1 MTGFRRRVTIGIA
14 TRRVVKV
21 VVSHWQETRRDPIS
35 TTRPL
40 RVNERIRVPEV
51 RLIDENGQH
60 LGIFRTEE
68 ALRLARERGLDLV
81 EVQPNASPPVCRI
94 MDYGKYRYEESRRER
109 ESRKR
114 QKTIEIKEIR
124 LRPRIDTHDLETKV
138 RQIQQFLADGA
149 KVKVT
154 VLFRGREI
162 VYQDLGERVLQ
173 KVIDL
178 VGPRATV
185 EQPPHLEGRTL
196 VMFLA
201 PGRAEP
207 SRTGTVEEKQ
217 ES

>member
-1 MTGFRRRVTIGIA
+1 M
-14 TRRVVKV
+14 
-21 VVSHWQETRRDPIS
+21 S

-51 RLIDENGQH
+51 RLIDETGHH
-60 LGIFRTEE
+60 LGIIRTEE

-114 QKTIEIKEIR
+114 QKTIEVKEIR

-138 RQIQQFLADGA
+138 RQIQQFLTDGA

-173 KVIDL
+173 RVIDL
-178 VGPRATV
+178 LGPRAVV
-185 EQPPHLEGRTL
+185 EQPPHAEGRTL

-201 PGRAEP
+201 PGHVEVTRTASSEEREAE
-207 SRTGTVEEKQ
+207 GQ
-217 ES
+217 

>member
-1 MTGFRRRVTIGIA
+1 MPRSAWFCGERPNLWVRRGT
-14 TRRVVKV
+14 
-21 VVSHWQETRRDPIS
+21 IS

-51 RLIDENGQH
+51 RLIDETGQH

-81 EVQPNASPPVCRI
+81 EVQPNATPPVCRI

-114 QKTIEIKEIR
+114 QKTIEVKEIR

-162 VYQDLGERVLQ
+162 VYQELGERVLQ
-173 KVIDL
+173 KVL
-178 VGPRATV
+178 ELLGARAVV
-185 EQPPHLEGRTL
+185 EQAPHLEGRTL

-201 PGRAEP
+201 PGR
-207 SRTGTVEEKQ
+207 VETARAGSADEQEQ